1 MAINSVHDGPAL
13 YWTCWICCA
22 PGGYDHNTE
31 NAYAGDVSK
40 LLLSDREFFHH
51 KLHTASRET
60 RRLLQLPTEQQMIKR
75 RA

>member
-13 YWTCWICCA
+13 CWTCWICCA
-22 PGGYDHNTE
+22 PGGCDHNTE

-51 KLHTASRET
+51 KLRAASRET
-60 RRLLQLPTEQQMIKR
+60 RRFNSQQNKQMIK
-75 RA
+75 